1 LIAKYDENLSF
12 LSSFSVLKSLCIKIN
27 PINRAKKEV
36 EVEVEE
42 EVEEGEEEEDK
53 EEEEEEE
60 EEAG

>member
-12 LSSFSVLKSLCIKIN
+12 VSSFSVLKSLCIKIH
-27 PINRAKKEV
+27 PTNRAKK

-60 EEAG
+60 EEEAG